1 MALEIKNIT
10 KKYDRT
16 VLDGVTRTFEYG
28 KLYVI
33 KGVSG
38 CGKTTLLNIMGGL
51 DSDYEG
57 EVLLDGEN
65 GKAVLTEKVGYVFQ
79 QSLLISDLTVRDNL
93 LLINDDIQKADEI
106 TERLGVRELYDKY
119 PSQLSGGER
128 QRIAVARALITGV
141 KIILADEP
149 TASLDGTNSDLTA
162 QLLAELCGEG
172 CAVIVATHEHY
183 FDTIADEIIHLDY
196 GKIGKTESFD
206 LRKAVLPE
214 KCETKADKK
223 AQKKKN
229 RAPVK
234 IVYARGKRQWK
245 IWSFVPAALLAV
257 LIMFVSTLTNQTEEI
272 LTGYYKHIF
281 PPDVFDTNEQKLAMM
296 DEELYNALTL
306 YYPYTLKEDGVKAL
320 YYTEKE
326 DSVLATAGMLKYGS
340 FPESKDEV
348 IVSYEYAESKFGAV
362 FDENS
367 IVGRKITFAGREFT
381 VAGCL
386 HSFEDDA
393 SIGILENSET
403 VFDSFSYYHRNRGE
417 MIFIDYSV
425 MSEIGE
431 LSFNDS
437 GTVVAS
443 LDGLMQNDEVRQQLL
458 DIHIKLNKEDAE
470 RRGIDPAAN
479 FVLNDITREVDS
491 IRFSLNIVVAA
502 LYLILVL
509 CFMIACIFIRSKVS
523 VELYYR
529 SREIGFLQ
537 IFKTGTKRLK
547 KMLLWEYLVRLG
559 ISVCASL
566 AIYAVL
572 SAAASLYLGEFIWFN
587 VLHVAVIFAVLL
599 LLYVHSLLKCI
610 KKQLK
615 KDIISLIA

>member
-1 MALEIKNIT
+1 MALEIKNVT

-16 VLDGVTRTFEYG
+16 VLDGVTHTFEYG

-57 EVLLDGEN
+57 EIFINGEN
-65 GKAVLTEKVGYVFQ
+65 GKTVLTEKVGYVFQ

-93 LLINDDIQKADEI
+93 LLINDDIQKADKI

-149 TASLDGTNSDLTA
+149 TASLDGTNSALTA

-206 LRKAVLPE
+206 LRKAVVPE
-214 KCETKADKK
+214 KCNEK
-223 AQKKKN
+223 AQKKN
-229 RAPVK
+229 SRAPVK

-245 IWSFVPAALLAV
+245 IWQFVPAALIAV
-257 LIMFVSTLTNQTEEI
+257 LIMLVSTLTNQTEEI

-281 PPDVFDTNEQKLAMM
+281 PPDVFNTTEREIALMGD
-296 DEELYNALTL
+296 ELYNSLTL

-320 YYTEKE
+320 YYAEKE
-326 DSVLATAGMLKYGS
+326 DSVLATAGMLKYGH

-362 FDENS
+362 FDENI

-386 HSFEDDA
+386 NSFDDDA
-393 SIGILENSET
+393 SIGFLKSSET
-403 VFDSFSYYHRNRGE
+403 VFDSDAHYYRNRGE

-425 MSEIGE
+425 ISEIGK

-437 GTVVAS
+437 GTILAS

-458 DIHIKLNKEDAE
+458 DIHIKLNKEDG
-470 RRGIDPAAN
+470 RHHSNPAAT
-479 FVLNDITREVDS
+479 FSLNKITREVDS

-502 LYLILVL
+502 LYIILVL

-537 IFKTGTKRLK
+537 IFKMGRKRLK

-559 ISVCASL
+559 ISVCVSL
-566 AIYAVL
+566 VIYTVL

-587 VLHVAVIFAVLL
+587 VLHVAVMFSVLL

-610 KKQLK
+610 KTHLK
-615 KDIISLIA
+615 KDIISLIS

>member
-16 VLDGVTRTFEYG
+16 VLDGVTHTFEYG

-57 EVLLDGEN
+57 EIFINGEN
-65 GKAVLTEKVGYVFQ
+65 GKTVLTEKVGYVFQ
-79 QSLLISDLTVRDNL
+79 QSLLISDLTVKDNL

-149 TASLDGTNSDLTA
+149 TASLDGTNSALTA

-196 GKIGKTESFD
+196 GKIGKTESYD
-206 LRKAVLPE
+206 LRKAVVPE
-214 KCETKADKK
+214 KCDEK
-223 AQKKKN
+223 AQKNKS

-245 IWSFVPAALLAV
+245 IWHFVPAALIAV
-257 LIMFVSTLTNQTEEI
+257 LIMLVSTLTNQTEEI

-281 PPDVFDTNEQKLAMM
+281 PPDVFNTTEREIALMND
-296 DEELYNALTL
+296 ELYNSLTL

-320 YYTEKE
+320 YYAEKE
-326 DSVLATAGMLKYGS
+326 DSVLATAGMLKYGH

-362 FDENS
+362 FDENI
-367 IVGRKITFAGREFT
+367 IVGRKITFADREFT

-386 HSFEDDA
+386 NSFDDDA
-393 SIGILENSET
+393 SIGFLKSSES
-403 VFDSFSYYHRNRGE
+403 VFDSDAHYFRNRGE

-425 MSEIGE
+425 ISEIGV

-437 GTVVAS
+437 GTIVAS

-458 DIHIKLNKEDAE
+458 DIHIKLNKEDG
-470 RRGIDPAAN
+470 RHHSNPAAT
-479 FVLNDITREVDS
+479 FSLNKITREVDS

-502 LYLILVL
+502 LYIILVL

-537 IFKTGTKRLK
+537 IFKIGRKRLK

-566 AIYAVL
+566 AIYTVL
-572 SAAASLYLGEFIWFN
+572 SAAASLYLGKFIWFN
-587 VLHVAVIFAVLL
+587 VLHVTVMFAVLL

-610 KKQLK
+610 KTHLK

>member
-1 MALEIKNIT
+1 MALEIKNVT

-16 VLDGVTRTFEYG
+16 VLDGVTHTFEYG

-79 QSLLISDLTVRDNL
+79 QSLLISDLTVKDNL

-149 TASLDGTNSDLTA
+149 TASLDGTNSHITA

-206 LRKAVLPE
+206 LRKAVTPE
-214 KCETKADKK
+214 KSDKK
-223 AQKKKN
+223 AQKKKS

-245 IWSFVPAALLAV
+245 IWNFVPAALIAV
-257 LIMFVSTLTNQTEEI
+257 LIMLVSTLTNQTEEI

-281 PPDVFDTNEQKLAMM
+281 PPDVFNTTEREIALMSD
-296 DEELYNALTL
+296 DLYNSLTL
-306 YYPYTLKEDGVKAL
+306 YYPYTLKEDGVKAF
-320 YYTEKE
+320 YYAEKE
-326 DSVLATAGMLKYGS
+326 DSVLATAGMLKYGH
-340 FPESKDEV
+340 FPESKDEI
-348 IVSYEYAESKFGAV
+348 IVSYEYAESKFGAI
-362 FDENS
+362 FNESS
-367 IVGRKITFAGREFT
+367 IVGRKITFAGKEFT

-386 HSFEDDA
+386 HSFEDDV
-393 SIGILENSET
+393 SIGILESAES
-403 VFDSFSYYHRNRGE
+403 VFDSDAHYYRNRGE

-425 MSEIGE
+425 MSEIGK
-431 LSFNDS
+431 LSFSES
-437 GTVVAS
+437 GTILAS

-458 DIHIKLNKEDAE
+458 DIHIKLHKEDAD
-470 RRGIDPAAN
+470 RRGTDPADS
-479 FVLNDITREVDS
+479 FSLNKITREVEN
-491 IRFSLNIVVAA
+491 IRFGLNIVVAA
-502 LYLILVL
+502 LYIILVL

-537 IFKTGTKRLK
+537 IFKIGRKRLK

-559 ISVCASL
+559 ISVCVSF
-566 AIYAVL
+566 AIYTVL
-572 SAAASLYLGEFIWFN
+572 SVAVSLYLGEFIWFN

-610 KKQLK
+610 KTHLK
-615 KDIISLIA
+615 KDIISLIS

>member
-1 MALEIKNIT
+1 MALEIKNVT

-16 VLDGVTRTFEYG
+16 VLDGVTHTFEYG

-57 EVLLDGEN
+57 EIFINGEN
-65 GKAVLTEKVGYVFQ
+65 GKTVLTEKVGYVFQ

-93 LLINDDIQKADEI
+93 LLINDDIQKADKI

-149 TASLDGTNSDLTA
+149 TASLDGTNSALTA

-206 LRKAVLPE
+206 LRKAVVPE
-214 KCETKADKK
+214 KCNEK
-223 AQKKKN
+223 AQKKN
-229 RAPVK
+229 SRAPVK

-245 IWSFVPAALLAV
+245 IWQFVPAALIAV
-257 LIMFVSTLTNQTEEI
+257 LIMLVSTLTNQTEEI

-281 PPDVFDTNEQKLAMM
+281 PPDVFNTTEREIALMGD
-296 DEELYNALTL
+296 ELYNSLTL

-320 YYTEKE
+320 YYAEKE
-326 DSVLATAGMLKYGS
+326 DSVLATAGMLKYGH

-362 FDENS
+362 FDENI

-386 HSFEDDA
+386 NSFDDDA
-393 SIGILENSET
+393 SIGFLKSSET
-403 VFDSFSYYHRNRGE
+403 VFDSDAHYFRNRGE

-425 MSEIGE
+425 ISEIGK

-437 GTVVAS
+437 GTILAS

-458 DIHIKLNKEDAE
+458 DIHIKLNKEDG
-470 RRGIDPAAN
+470 RHHSNPAAT
-479 FVLNDITREVDS
+479 FSLNKITREVDS

-502 LYLILVL
+502 LYIILVL

-537 IFKTGTKRLK
+537 IFKIGRKRLK

-559 ISVCASL
+559 ISVCVSL
-566 AIYAVL
+566 AIYTVL

-587 VLHVAVIFAVLL
+587 VLHVAVMFSVLL

-610 KKQLK
+610 KTHLK
-615 KDIISLIA
+615 KDIISLIS

>member
-16 VLDGVTRTFEYG
+16 VLDGVTHTFEYG

-57 EVLLDGEN
+57 EILLDGEN
-65 GKAVLTEKVGYVFQ
+65 GKTVLTEKVGYVFQ
-79 QSLLISDLTVRDNL
+79 QSLLISDLTVKDNL

-149 TASLDGTNSDLTA
+149 TASLDGTNSALTA

-196 GKIGKTESFD
+196 GKIGKTESID
-206 LRKAVLPE
+206 LRKAVVPE
-214 KCETKADKK
+214 KSDKK
-223 AQKKKN
+223 AKKKN
-229 RAPVK
+229 SRAPVK

-245 IWSFVPAALLAV
+245 IWHFVPAALLAV
-257 LIMFVSTLTNQTEEI
+257 LIMLVSTLTNQTEEI

-281 PPDVFDTNEQKLAMM
+281 PPDVFNTTEREIALMGD
-296 DEELYNALTL
+296 ELYNSLTL

-320 YYTEKE
+320 YYAEKE
-326 DSVLATAGMLKYGS
+326 DSVLATAGMLKYGH
-340 FPESKDEV
+340 FPESKDEI

-362 FDENS
+362 FDENI

-386 HSFEDDA
+386 NAFDDDA
-393 SIGILENSET
+393 SIGFLKSSET
-403 VFDSFSYYHRNRGE
+403 VFDSDAHYFRNRGE

-425 MSEIGE
+425 ISEIGK

-437 GTVVAS
+437 GTILAS

-458 DIHIKLNKEDAE
+458 DIHIKLNKEDG
-470 RRGIDPAAN
+470 RHHSNPAAT
-479 FVLNDITREVDS
+479 FSLNKITREVDS

-502 LYLILVL
+502 LYIILVL

-537 IFKTGTKRLK
+537 IFKMGRKRLK
-547 KMLLWEYLVRLG
+547 NMLLWEYLVRLG
-559 ISVCASL
+559 ISVCVSL
-566 AIYAVL
+566 VIYTVL

-587 VLHVAVIFAVLL
+587 VLHVAVVFAVLL

-610 KKQLK
+610 KTHLK
-615 KDIISLIA
+615 KDIISLISR

>member
-1 MALEIKNIT
+1 MALEIKNVT

-16 VLDGVTRTFEYG
+16 VLDGVTHTFEYG

-57 EVLLDGEN
+57 EIFINGEN
-65 GKAVLTEKVGYVFQ
+65 GKTVLTEKVGYVFQ
-79 QSLLISDLTVRDNL
+79 QSLLISDLTVKDNL

-149 TASLDGTNSDLTA
+149 TASLDGTNSALTA

-183 FDTIADEIIHLDY
+183 FDAIADEIIHLDY

-206 LRKAVLPE
+206 LRKAVVPE
-214 KCETKADKK
+214 KCDEK
-223 AQKKKN
+223 AQKKN
-229 RAPVK
+229 SRAPVK
-234 IVYARGKRQWK
+234 IVYARGKRKWK
-245 IWSFVPAALLAV
+245 IWQFVPAALIAV
-257 LIMFVSTLTNQTEEI
+257 LIMLVSTLTNQTEEI

-281 PPDVFDTNEQKLAMM
+281 PPDVFNTTEREIALMGD
-296 DEELYNALTL
+296 ELYNSLTL

-320 YYTEKE
+320 YYAEKE
-326 DSVLATAGMLKYGS
+326 DSVLATAGMLKYGH

-348 IVSYEYAESKFGAV
+348 IVSFEYAESKFGAV
-362 FDENS
+362 FDENI

-386 HSFEDDA
+386 NSFDDDA
-393 SIGILENSET
+393 SIGFLKSSES
-403 VFDSFSYYHRNRGE
+403 VFDSDAHYFRNRGE

-425 MSEIGE
+425 ISEIGK

-437 GTVVAS
+437 GTILAS

-458 DIHIKLNKEDAE
+458 DIHIKLNKEDG
-470 RRGIDPAAN
+470 RHHSNPAAT
-479 FVLNDITREVDS
+479 FSLNKITREVDS

-502 LYLILVL
+502 LYIILVL

-537 IFKTGTKRLK
+537 IFKIGRKRLK

-559 ISVCASL
+559 ISVCVSL
-566 AIYAVL
+566 AIYTVL
-572 SAAASLYLGEFIWFN
+572 SAAASLYLGKFIWFN
-587 VLHVAVIFAVLL
+587 VLHVAVVFAVLL

-610 KKQLK
+610 KTHLK
-615 KDIISLIA
+615 KDIISLISR

>member
-1 MALEIKNIT
+1 MALEIKNVT
-10 KKYDRT
+10 KKHDRT
-16 VLDGVTRTFEYG
+16 VLDGVTHTFEYG

-57 EVLLDGEN
+57 EILLDGEN
-65 GKAVLTEKVGYVFQ
+65 GKTVLTEKVGYVFQ
-79 QSLLISDLTVRDNL
+79 QSLLISDLTVKDNL

-149 TASLDGTNSDLTA
+149 TASLDGTNSALTA

-206 LRKAVLPE
+206 LRKAVVPE
-214 KCETKADKK
+214 KCDEK
-223 AQKKKN
+223 AQKKN
-229 RAPVK
+229 SRAPVK

-245 IWSFVPAALLAV
+245 IWHFIPAALIAV
-257 LIMFVSTLTNQTEEI
+257 LIMLVSTLTNQTEEI

-281 PPDVFDTNEQKLAMM
+281 PPDVFNTTEREIALMGD
-296 DEELYNALTL
+296 ELYNSLTL

-320 YYTEKE
+320 YYAEKE
-326 DSVLATAGMLKYGS
+326 DSVLATAGMLKYGH

-348 IVSYEYAESKFGAV
+348 IVSFEYAESKFGAV
-362 FDENS
+362 FDENI

-386 HSFEDDA
+386 NAFDDDA
-393 SIGILENSET
+393 SIGFLKSSES
-403 VFDSFSYYHRNRGE
+403 VFDSDAHYYRNRGE

-425 MSEIGE
+425 ISEIGK

-437 GTVVAS
+437 GTILAS

-458 DIHIKLNKEDAE
+458 DIHIKLNKEDG
-470 RRGIDPAAN
+470 RHHSNPAAT
-479 FVLNDITREVDS
+479 FSLNKITREVDS

-502 LYLILVL
+502 LYIILVL

-537 IFKTGTKRLK
+537 IFKIGRKRLK

-559 ISVCASL
+559 ISMCVSL
-566 AIYAVL
+566 VIYTVL

-587 VLHVAVIFAVLL
+587 VLHVAVMFAVLL

-610 KKQLK
+610 KTHLK
-615 KDIISLIA
+615 KDIISLIS

>member
-16 VLDGVTRTFEYG
+16 VLDGVTHTFEYG

-57 EVLLDGEN
+57 EVLINGEN

-79 QSLLISDLTVRDNL
+79 QSLLISDLTVKDNL
-93 LLINDDIQKADEI
+93 LLINDDIQKADKI

-149 TASLDGTNSDLTA
+149 TASLDGTNSDITA
-162 QLLAELCGEG
+162 RLLAELCGEG

-206 LRKAVLPE
+206 LRKAVVPE
-214 KCETKADKK
+214 KCGEK
-223 AQKKKN
+223 AQKKKSS
-229 RAPVK
+229 APVK

-245 IWSFVPAALLAV
+245 IWNFVPAALIAV
-257 LIMFVSTLTNQTEEI
+257 LIMLVSTLTNQTEEI

-281 PPDVFDTNEQKLAMM
+281 PPDVFDTSEKEIALMS
-296 DEELYNALTL
+296 DDLYNSLTL

-320 YYTEKE
+320 YYAEKE
-326 DSVLATAGMLKYGS
+326 DSVLATAGMLKYGH

-348 IVSYEYAESKFGAV
+348 IVSFEYAESKFGAI

-386 HSFEDDA
+386 NAFDDDA
-393 SIGILENSET
+393 SIGFLKSSES
-403 VFDSFSYYHRNRGE
+403 VFDSDAHYFRNRGE

-425 MSEIGE
+425 ISEIGK

-443 LDGLMQNDEVRQQLL
+443 IDGLMKNDEVRQQLL
-458 DIHIKLNKEDAE
+458 DIHIKLNKKDG
-470 RRGIDPAAN
+470 RHHSDPAKTFN
-479 FVLNDITREVDS
+479 LNKITREVED
-491 IRFSLNIVVAA
+491 IQFGLNIVVAA
-502 LYLILVL
+502 LYIILVL

-537 IFKTGTKRLK
+537 IFKIGRKRLK

-559 ISVCASL
+559 ISVCISL
-566 AIYAVL
+566 VIYTVL
-572 SAAASLYLGEFIWFN
+572 SAAVSLYLGEFIWFN
-587 VLHVAVIFAVLL
+587 VLHVAAMFAVLL

-610 KKQLK
+610 KTHLK

>member
-1 MALEIKNIT
+1 MALEIKNVT

-16 VLDGVTRTFEYG
+16 VLDGVTHTFEYG

-79 QSLLISDLTVRDNL
+79 QSLLISDLTVKDNL

-149 TASLDGTNSDLTA
+149 TASLDGTNSHITA

-206 LRKAVLPE
+206 LRKAVTPE
-214 KCETKADKK
+214 KSDKK
-223 AQKKKN
+223 AQKKKS

-245 IWSFVPAALLAV
+245 IWNFVPAALIAV
-257 LIMFVSTLTNQTEEI
+257 LIMLVSTLTNQTEEI

-281 PPDVFDTNEQKLAMM
+281 PPDVFNTTEREIALMSD
-296 DEELYNALTL
+296 DLYNSLTL
-306 YYPYTLKEDGVKAL
+306 YYPYTLKEDGVKAF
-320 YYTEKE
+320 YYAEKE
-326 DSVLATAGMLKYGS
+326 DSVLATAGMLKYGH
-340 FPESKDEV
+340 FPESKDEI
-348 IVSYEYAESKFGAV
+348 IVSYEYAESKFGAI
-362 FDENS
+362 FNESS
-367 IVGRKITFAGREFT
+367 IVGRKITFAGKEFT

-386 HSFEDDA
+386 HSFEDDV
-393 SIGILENSET
+393 SIGILESAES
-403 VFDSFSYYHRNRGE
+403 VFDSDAHYYRNRGE

-425 MSEIGE
+425 ISEIGK
-431 LSFNDS
+431 LSFSES
-437 GTVVAS
+437 GTILAS

-458 DIHIKLNKEDAE
+458 DIHIKLHKEDAD
-470 RRGIDPAAN
+470 RRGTDPADS
-479 FVLNDITREVDS
+479 FSLNKITREVES

-502 LYLILVL
+502 LYIILVL

-537 IFKTGTKRLK
+537 IFKIGRKRLK

-559 ISVCASL
+559 ISVCVSF
-566 AIYAVL
+566 AIYTVL
-572 SAAASLYLGEFIWFN
+572 SVAVSLYLGEFIWFN

-610 KKQLK
+610 KTHLK
-615 KDIISLIA
+615 KDIISLIS

>member
-1 MALEIKNIT
+1 MALEIKNVT

-16 VLDGVTRTFEYG
+16 VLDGVTHTFEYG

-57 EVLLDGEN
+57 EIFINGEN

-79 QSLLISDLTVRDNL
+79 QSLLISDLTVKDNL

-128 QRIAVARALITGV
+128 QRIAVARTLITGV

-149 TASLDGTNSDLTA
+149 TASLDGTNSALTA

-206 LRKAVLPE
+206 LRKAVVPE
-214 KCETKADKK
+214 KCDEK
-223 AQKKKN
+223 AQKKN
-229 RAPVK
+229 SRAPVK

-245 IWSFVPAALLAV
+245 IWQFVPAALIAV
-257 LIMFVSTLTNQTEEI
+257 LIMLVSTLTNQTEEI

-281 PPDVFDTNEQKLAMM
+281 PPDVFNTTEREIALMND
-296 DEELYNALTL
+296 ELYNSLTL

-320 YYTEKE
+320 YYAEKE
-326 DSVLATAGMLKYGS
+326 DSVLATAGMLKYGH

-362 FDENS
+362 FDENI

-386 HSFEDDA
+386 NSFDDDA
-393 SIGILENSET
+393 SIGFLKSSES
-403 VFDSFSYYHRNRGE
+403 VFDSDAHYYRNRGE

-425 MSEIGE
+425 ISEIGK

-437 GTVVAS
+437 GTILAS

-458 DIHIKLNKEDAE
+458 DIHIKLNKEDG
-470 RRGIDPAAN
+470 RHHSNPAAT
-479 FVLNDITREVDS
+479 FSLNKITREVDS

-502 LYLILVL
+502 LYIILVL

-537 IFKTGTKRLK
+537 IFKIGRKRLK

-559 ISVCASL
+559 ISVCVSL
-566 AIYAVL
+566 VIYTVL
-572 SAAASLYLGEFIWFN
+572 SAAASLYLGEFIRQFGKDRGKPDGPFFGA
-587 VLHVAVIFAVLL
+587 LSDSG
-599 LLYVHSLLKCI
+599 HSFFY
-610 KKQLK
+610 
-615 KDIISLIA
+615 

>member
-1 MALEIKNIT
+1 MALEIKNVT

-16 VLDGVTRTFEYG
+16 VLDGVTHTFEYG
-28 KLYVI
+28 KLYVV

-57 EVLLDGEN
+57 EVLINGEN
-65 GKAVLTEKVGYVFQ
+65 GKAALTEKVGYVFQ

-149 TASLDGTNSDLTA
+149 TASLDGTNSDVTA
-162 QLLAELCGEG
+162 RLLAELCGEG

-206 LRKAVLPE
+206 LRKAVIPE
-214 KCETKADKK
+214 KCGEK
-223 AQKKKN
+223 AQKKKS

-245 IWSFVPAALLAV
+245 IWHFVPAALIAV
-257 LIMFVSTLTNQTEEI
+257 LIMLVSTLTNQTEEI

-281 PPDVFDTNEQKLAMM
+281 PPDVFDTNEKEISLMS
-296 DEELYNALTL
+296 DDLYNSLTL

-320 YYTEKE
+320 YYAEKE
-326 DSVLATAGMLKYGS
+326 DSVLATAGMLKYGH

-348 IVSYEYAESKFGAV
+348 IVSFEYAESKFGAI

-386 HSFEDDA
+386 NAFDDDA
-393 SIGILENSET
+393 SIGFLKSSES
-403 VFDSFSYYHRNRGE
+403 VFDSDAHYFRNRGE

-425 MSEIGE
+425 ISEIGK

-437 GTVVAS
+437 GTILAS

-458 DIHIKLNKEDAE
+458 DIHIKLHKKDAE
-470 RRGIDPAAN
+470 RFDRDPADT
-479 FVLNDITREVDS
+479 FSLNKITREVED
-491 IRFSLNIVVAA
+491 IRFGLNIVVAA
-502 LYLILVL
+502 LYIILVL

-537 IFKTGTKRLK
+537 IFKIGRKRLK

-566 AIYAVL
+566 VIYTVL
-572 SAAASLYLGEFIWFN
+572 SAATSLYLGEFIWFN
-587 VLHVAVIFAVLL
+587 VLHVAVMFVVLL

-610 KKQLK
+610 KTQLK

>member
-1 MALEIKNIT
+1 MALEIKNVT

-16 VLDGVTRTFEYG
+16 VLDGVTHTFEYG

-57 EVLLDGEN
+57 EIFINGEN

-79 QSLLISDLTVRDNL
+79 QSLLISDLTVKDNL

-128 QRIAVARALITGV
+128 QRIAVARTLITGV

-149 TASLDGTNSDLTA
+149 TASLDGTNSALTA

-206 LRKAVLPE
+206 LRKAVVPE
-214 KCETKADKK
+214 KCDEK
-223 AQKKKN
+223 AQKKN
-229 RAPVK
+229 SRAPVK

-245 IWSFVPAALLAV
+245 IWQFVPAALIAV
-257 LIMFVSTLTNQTEEI
+257 LIMLVSTLTNQTEEI

-281 PPDVFDTNEQKLAMM
+281 PPDVFNTTEREIALMND
-296 DEELYNALTL
+296 ELYNSLTL

-320 YYTEKE
+320 YYAEKE
-326 DSVLATAGMLKYGS
+326 DSVLATAGMLKYGH

-362 FDENS
+362 FDENI

-386 HSFEDDA
+386 NSFDDDA
-393 SIGILENSET
+393 SIGFLKSSES
-403 VFDSFSYYHRNRGE
+403 VFDSDAHYYRNRGE

-425 MSEIGE
+425 ISEIGK

-437 GTVVAS
+437 GTILAS

-458 DIHIKLNKEDAE
+458 DIHIKLNKEDG
-470 RRGIDPAAN
+470 RHHSNPAAT
-479 FVLNDITREVDS
+479 FSLNKITREVDS

-502 LYLILVL
+502 LYIILVL

-537 IFKTGTKRLK
+537 IFKIGRKRLK

-559 ISVCASL
+559 ISVCVSL
-566 AIYAVL
+566 VIYTVL

-587 VLHVAVIFAVLL
+587 VLHVAVVFAVLL
-599 LLYVHSLLKCI
+599 LLYVHSLLRCI
-610 KKQLK
+610 KTHLK
-615 KDIISLIA
+615 KDIISLIS

>member
-1 MALEIKNIT
+1 MALKIKNVT

-16 VLDGVTRTFEYG
+16 VLDGVTHTFEYG

-57 EVLLDGEN
+57 EVLLDGKN
-65 GKAVLTEKVGYVFQ
+65 GKAVLAEKVGYVFQ
-79 QSLLISDLTVRDNL
+79 QSLLISDLTVKDNL

-149 TASLDGTNSDLTA
+149 TASLDGTNSALTA

-196 GKIGKTESFD
+196 GKIGKTESID
-206 LRKAVLPE
+206 LRKAVVPE
-214 KCETKADKK
+214 KSDKK
-223 AQKKKN
+223 AKKKN
-229 RAPVK
+229 SRAPVK

-245 IWSFVPAALLAV
+245 IWHFIPAALLAV
-257 LIMFVSTLTNQTEEI
+257 LIMLVSTLTNQTEEI

-281 PPDVFDTNEQKLAMM
+281 PPDVFNTTEREIALMND
-296 DEELYNALTL
+296 ELYNSLTL

-320 YYTEKE
+320 YYAEKE
-326 DSVLATAGMLKYGS
+326 DSVLATAGMLKYGH
-340 FPESKDEV
+340 FPESKDEI
-348 IVSYEYAESKFGAV
+348 IVSFEYAESKFGAV
-362 FDENS
+362 FDENI

-386 HSFEDDA
+386 NSFDDDA
-393 SIGILENSET
+393 SIGFLKSSES
-403 VFDSFSYYHRNRGE
+403 VFDSDAHYYRNRGE

-425 MSEIGE
+425 ISEIGV

-437 GTVVAS
+437 GTILAS

-458 DIHIKLNKEDAE
+458 DIHIKLNKEDG
-470 RRGIDPAAN
+470 RHHSNPAAT
-479 FVLNDITREVDS
+479 FSLNKITREVDS

-502 LYLILVL
+502 LYIILVL

-537 IFKTGTKRLK
+537 IFKIGRKRLK

-559 ISVCASL
+559 ISVCVSL
-566 AIYAVL
+566 AIYTVL

-587 VLHVAVIFAVLL
+587 VLHVAVVFAVLL

-610 KKQLK
+610 KTHLK
-615 KDIISLIA
+615 KDIISLIS

>member
-16 VLDGVTRTFEYG
+16 VLDGVTHAFEYG

-57 EVLLDGEN
+57 EIFLDGEN
-65 GKAVLTEKVGYVFQ
+65 GKVVLTEKVGYVFQ
-79 QSLLISDLTVRDNL
+79 QSLLISDLTVKDNL
-93 LLINDDIQKADEI
+93 LLINDDIQRADEI

-149 TASLDGTNSDLTA
+149 TASLDGTNSALTA

-196 GKIGKTESFD
+196 GKIGKTESYD
-206 LRKAVLPE
+206 LRKAVVPE
-214 KCETKADKK
+214 KCDEK
-223 AQKKKN
+223 AQKKN
-229 RAPVK
+229 SRAPVK

-245 IWSFVPAALLAV
+245 IWHFIPAALIAV
-257 LIMFVSTLTNQTEEI
+257 LIMLVSTLTNQTEEI

-281 PPDVFDTNEQKLAMM
+281 PPDVFNTTEREIALMGD
-296 DEELYNALTL
+296 ELYNSLTL

-320 YYTEKE
+320 YYAEKE
-326 DSVLATAGMLKYGS
+326 DSVLATAGMLKYGH

-348 IVSYEYAESKFGAV
+348 IVSFEYAESKFGAV
-362 FDENS
+362 FNESS

-386 HSFEDDA
+386 NSFDDDA
-393 SIGILENSET
+393 SIGFLKSSES
-403 VFDSFSYYHRNRGE
+403 VFDSDAHYFRNRGE

-425 MSEIGE
+425 ISEIGK

-437 GTVVAS
+437 GTILAS

-458 DIHIKLNKEDAE
+458 DIHIKLNKEDG
-470 RRGIDPAAN
+470 RHHSNPAAT
-479 FVLNDITREVDS
+479 FSLNKINREVDS

-502 LYLILVL
+502 LYIILVL

-537 IFKTGTKRLK
+537 IFKIGKKRLK

-559 ISVCASL
+559 ISVCVSL
-566 AIYAVL
+566 VIYTVL

-587 VLHVAVIFAVLL
+587 VLHVAVVFAVLL

-610 KKQLK
+610 KTHLK
-615 KDIISLIA
+615 KDIISLIS

>member
-1 MALEIKNIT
+1 MALEIKNVT

-16 VLDGVTRTFEYG
+16 VLDGVTYTFEYG

-57 EVLLDGEN
+57 EIFINGEN
-65 GKAVLTEKVGYVFQ
+65 GKTVLTEKVGYVFQ
-79 QSLLISDLTVRDNL
+79 QSLLISDLTVKDNL

-149 TASLDGTNSDLTA
+149 TASLDGTNSALTA

-196 GKIGKTESFD
+196 GKIGKTESID
-206 LRKAVLPE
+206 LRKAVVPE
-214 KCETKADKK
+214 KCDEK
-223 AQKKKN
+223 AQKKN
-229 RAPVK
+229 SRAPVK

-245 IWSFVPAALLAV
+245 IWQFVPAALLAV
-257 LIMFVSTLTNQTEEI
+257 LIMLVSTLTNQTEEI

-281 PPDVFDTNEQKLAMM
+281 PPDVFNTTEREIALMGD
-296 DEELYNALTL
+296 ELYNSLTL

-320 YYTEKE
+320 YYAEKE
-326 DSVLATAGMLKYGS
+326 DSVLATAGMLKYGH

-362 FDENS
+362 FDEN
-367 IVGRKITFAGREFT
+367 IIAGRKITFAGREFT

-386 HSFEDDA
+386 NSFDDDA
-393 SIGILENSET
+393 SIGFLKSSES
-403 VFDSFSYYHRNRGE
+403 VFDSDAHYFRNRGE

-425 MSEIGE
+425 ISEIGK

-437 GTVVAS
+437 GTILAS
-443 LDGLMQNDEVRQQLL
+443 LDGLMQNDEARQQLL
-458 DIHIKLNKEDAE
+458 DIHIKLNKEDG
-470 RRGIDPAAN
+470 RHHSNPAAT
-479 FVLNDITREVDS
+479 FSLNKITREVDS

-502 LYLILVL
+502 LYIILVL

-537 IFKTGTKRLK
+537 IFKIGRKRLK

-559 ISVCASL
+559 ISVCVSL
-566 AIYAVL
+566 VIYAVL

-587 VLHVAVIFAVLL
+587 VLHVAVVFAVLL
-599 LLYVHSLLKCI
+599 LLYVYSLLKCI
-610 KKQLK
+610 KTHLK
-615 KDIISLIA
+615 KDIISLISR

>member
-16 VLDGVTRTFEYG
+16 VLDGVTHAFEYG

-57 EVLLDGEN
+57 EIFINGEN
-65 GKAVLTEKVGYVFQ
+65 GKTVLTEKVGYVFQ
-79 QSLLISDLTVRDNL
+79 QSLLISDLTVKDNL

-149 TASLDGTNSDLTA
+149 TASLDGTNSALTA

-206 LRKAVLPE
+206 LRKAVVPE
-214 KCETKADKK
+214 KCDEK
-223 AQKKKN
+223 AQKKN
-229 RAPVK
+229 SRAPVK

-245 IWSFVPAALLAV
+245 IWHFIPAALLAV
-257 LIMFVSTLTNQTEEI
+257 LIMLVSTLTNQTEEI

-281 PPDVFDTNEQKLAMM
+281 PPDVFNTTEREIALMSD
-296 DEELYNALTL
+296 ELYNSLTL

-320 YYTEKE
+320 YYAEKE
-326 DSVLATAGMLKYGS
+326 DSVLATAGMLKYGH

-348 IVSYEYAESKFGAV
+348 IVSFEYAESKFGTV
-362 FDENS
+362 FDENI
-367 IVGRKITFAGREFT
+367 IVGRKITFAGRKFT

-386 HSFEDDA
+386 NSFDDDA
-393 SIGILENSET
+393 SIGFLKSSES
-403 VFDSFSYYHRNRGE
+403 VFDSDAHYFRNRGE

-425 MSEIGE
+425 ISEIGK

-437 GTVVAS
+437 GTILAS
-443 LDGLMQNDEVRQQLL
+443 LDGLMQNDEARQQLL
-458 DIHIKLNKEDAE
+458 DIHIKLNKEDG
-470 RRGIDPAAN
+470 RHHSNPAAT
-479 FVLNDITREVDS
+479 FSLNKITREVDS

-502 LYLILVL
+502 LYIILVL

-537 IFKTGTKRLK
+537 IFKIGRKRLK

-559 ISVCASL
+559 ISVCVSL
-566 AIYAVL
+566 VIYTVL

-587 VLHVAVIFAVLL
+587 VLHVAVVFAVLL

-610 KKQLK
+610 KTHLK
-615 KDIISLIA
+615 KDIISLIS

>member
-16 VLDGVTRTFEYG
+16 VLDGVTHAFEYG

-57 EVLLDGEN
+57 EIFINGEN

-79 QSLLISDLTVRDNL
+79 QSLLISDLTVKDNL

-149 TASLDGTNSDLTA
+149 TASLDGTNSALTA

-206 LRKAVLPE
+206 LRKAVVPE
-214 KCETKADKK
+214 KCDEK
-223 AQKKKN
+223 AQKKN
-229 RAPVK
+229 SRAPVK

-245 IWSFVPAALLAV
+245 IWHFVPAALIAV
-257 LIMFVSTLTNQTEEI
+257 LIMLVSTLTNQTEEI

-281 PPDVFDTNEQKLAMM
+281 PPDVFNTTEREIALMND
-296 DEELYNALTL
+296 ELYNSLTL

-320 YYTEKE
+320 YYAEKE
-326 DSVLATAGMLKYGS
+326 DSVLATAGMLKYGH
-340 FPESKDEV
+340 FPESKDEI
-348 IVSYEYAESKFGAV
+348 IVSFEYAESKFGAV

-386 HSFEDDA
+386 NSFDDDA
-393 SIGILENSET
+393 SIGFLKSSES
-403 VFDSFSYYHRNRGE
+403 VFDSDAHYFRNRGK

-425 MSEIGE
+425 ISEIGV

-437 GTVVAS
+437 GTIVAS
-443 LDGLMQNDEVRQQLL
+443 LDGLIQNDEVRQQLL
-458 DIHIKLNKEDAE
+458 DIHIKLNKEDG
-470 RRGIDPAAN
+470 RHHSNPAAT
-479 FVLNDITREVDS
+479 FSLNKITREVDS

-502 LYLILVL
+502 LYIILVL

-537 IFKTGTKRLK
+537 IFKIGRKRLK

-559 ISVCASL
+559 ISVCVSL
-566 AIYAVL
+566 AIYTVL
-572 SAAASLYLGEFIWFN
+572 SAAASLYLGKFIWFN
-587 VLHVAVIFAVLL
+587 VLHVTVLFSVLL

-610 KKQLK
+610 KTHLK
-615 KDIISLIA
+615 KDIISLIS